1 MSVAKQSPA
10 LEGNAW
16 AKKTTY
22 GREPL
27 LDPPPRP
34 EFGPNP
40 VVTLALTATNAPG
53 GLALMFSVGE
63 TPAACNMIIPPR
75 TPTRFRFKELA
86 RPVALGRQAY
96 PGESYEKEPNPENGR
111 TNIRAAPDDLPNN
124 QPSTT
129 LTTLPRFPR
138 RPINHQ
144 LAKLST
150 TRRHTRKSIPF
161 LSCVSCISWSA
172 EVTIPDPYSYP
183 PRST

>member
-16 AKKTTY
+16 GYLRRTN
-22 GREPL
+22 L
-27 LDPPPRP
+27 IIQQSS
-34 EFGPNP
+34 NP
-40 VVTLALTATNAPG
+40 IIQHSFAR
-53 GLALMFSVGE
+53 
-63 TPAACNMIIPPR
+63 NMIVPHRIPKG
-75 TPTRFRFKELA
+75 FRLKELA

-96 PGESYEKEPNPENGR
+96 PGESYEKEPNPENGC

-161 LSCVSCISWSA
+161 HSSLSCISWS
-172 EVTIPDPYSYP
+172 IHSQLHP
-183 PRST
+183 PPST